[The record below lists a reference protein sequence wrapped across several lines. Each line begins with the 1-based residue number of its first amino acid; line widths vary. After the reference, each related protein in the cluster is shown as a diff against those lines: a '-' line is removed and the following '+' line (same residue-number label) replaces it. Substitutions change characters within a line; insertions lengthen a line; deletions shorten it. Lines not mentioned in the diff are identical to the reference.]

1 MKKISYLALIMVLIF
16 GGSAVWADGE
26 YVLPGG
32 VGTKITSLPCTIT
45 TPGYYYFGGN
55 LSINLTGSNAAITVN
70 ADNVTLDLLG
80 FNLTNSQNPSGYD
93 AFGIRMDGRNNV
105 EIRNG
110 TIMGFTEGI
119 WETDA
124 SGANHRL
131 INLRLSTCSD
141 AIYLRGSNHLV
152 KDCTAANNVNGI
164 WINGGTISNCVA
176 CDNTNTGIRLSVG
189 SGSVLGNIANNN
201 IIHNFYL
208 GTASTATNIMVNRN
222 SASGLTPDYFKPTGS
237 TGVLISTLNAGTT
250 P

>member
-1 MKKISYLALIMVLIF
+1 MKKILCLAFLLALIFSSSGV
-16 GGSAVWADGE
+16 GAEGV
-26 YVLPGG
+26 YVQAGG
-32 VGTKITSLPCTIT
+32 VGTKITSLPFIINN
-45 TPGYYYFGGN
+45 PGFYYFGGN

-70 ADNVTLDLLG
+70 ANNVTLDLMG
-80 FNLTNSQNPSGYD
+80 FGLTNTQNPSGYD
-93 AFGIRMDGRNNV
+93 AFGIRMDGRDSV

-110 TIMGFTEGI
+110 TIVGFTEGV
-119 WETDA
+119 WESSA
-124 SGANHRL
+124 SGADHRL
-131 INLRLSTCSD
+131 INLRLNTCSD

-152 KDCTAANNVNGI
+152 KDCTASNNVYGI

-201 IIHNFYL
+201 TIHNFSL
-208 GTASTATNIMVNRN
+208 GTASTATNILVNRN

-237 TGVLISTLNAGTT
+237 TGVLISALNAGTL

>member
-1 MKKISYLALIMVLIF
+1 MKKISFLALIMALIF

-32 VGTKITSLPCTIT
+32 VGTKITSLPYTINQ
-45 TPGYYYFGGN
+45 PGYYYFGGN
-55 LSINLTGSNAAITVN
+55 LSINLTGSSAAITVN
-70 ADNVTLDLLG
+70 ADNVTLDLMG
-80 FNLTNSQNPSGYD
+80 CNLTNTQNPSSYD

-119 WETDA
+119 WETSA
-124 SGANHRL
+124 SGAKHRL
-131 INLRLSTCSD
+131 INLRLDTCHD
-141 AIYLRGSNHLV
+141 AIYLSGSNHLV
-152 KDCTAANNVNGI
+152 KDCTAANNVYGI

-201 IIHNFYL
+201 TIHNFSL
-208 GTASTATNIMVNRN
+208 GTANTATNIMVNRN
-222 SASGLTPDYFKPTGS
+222 SASGLTPDYYMPSGS
-237 TGVLISTLNAGTT
+237 TGVLISALNAGTK